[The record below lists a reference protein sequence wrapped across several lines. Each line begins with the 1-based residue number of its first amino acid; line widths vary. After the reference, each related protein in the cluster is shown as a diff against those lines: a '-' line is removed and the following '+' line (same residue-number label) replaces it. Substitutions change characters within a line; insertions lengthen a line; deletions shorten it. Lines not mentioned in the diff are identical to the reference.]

1 MKYIFLKSN
10 DPFINIATEEF
21 LAKNIQESIFLLY
34 INKPCVIIGKNQNPH
49 QEVDL
54 NYLKNNNIEL
64 IRRNSGGGAV
74 YQDLGNLNFSFILKN
89 QKNDFNEFKKLSQP
103 IVYVLN
109 KITNQEV
116 YFSGRNDL
124 LIDDKKISGIAQMV
138 VDDNLVHHGT
148 ILFNSD
154 FSSIDKILLPNSQ
167 KIKSKGVKSVIS
179 RVTNLKEYIND
190 NIDVI
195 DLVNKIINEISSNQ
209 EYLLNKK
216 DLKTIDLIAK
226 NKREQINFLINNKID
241 YQKVNSQYFPGFGT
255 LQFSFNLDKNN
266 LIKEFV
272 IHGEHFTQSDI
283 NEFAN
288 KFINIKYTS
297 VNIKKIVEE
306 SKKFSNY
313 FNNLK
318 KEDVINLILK
328 T

>member
-21 LAKNIQESIFLLY
+21 LAKNSQESIFLLY

-49 QEVDL
+49 QEADL

-103 IVYVLN
+103 IVDVLN
-109 KITNQEV
+109 KIATQEV

-154 FSSIDKILLPNSQ
+154 FSSINKILLPNSQ

-179 RVTNLKEYIND
+179 RVANLKEYIND
-190 NIDVI
+190 NIDVA
-195 DLVNKIINEISSNQ
+195 DLANKIINEISSNQ
-209 EYLLNKK
+209 KYLLNKK
-216 DLKTIDLIAK
+216 DLKAIDLIAK
-226 NKREQINFLINNKID
+226 NKRDQINFLINNKID

-266 LIKEFV
+266 LIKQFV

-283 NEFAN
+283 SEFAN

-297 VNIKKIVEE
+297 VNITKLVEE
-306 SKKFSNY
+306 SKKFSDY